1 MTKTQATLV
10 GFLAILMWA
19 MLAALSAASGKMPAF
34 QMTSITF
41 VIGGLMC
48 ALTWPFRPQGFAAL
62 KQDWRI
68 YALGITGLFSYHAL
82 YFAAVKNAPA
92 VDVSL
97 IAYLWPMLI
106 VVLSGFLPGEQI
118 KAHHLIG
125 TALGLLGA
133 AMVITRGQITGGF
146 SGGLQLGHYL
156 AMPLPLIWSGYSLLA
171 RRTGKVPTDVVA
183 GFCLATAALSWIAH
197 LMFEQT
203 IWPDHMSEWAA
214 IIALGLL
221 PVGAAFYVWDYG
233 LKHGDIFVLGALSYC
248 SPLFSTI
255 VLVATGIAAFHWSI
269 AAACVLI
276 TLGAVIASKEMFFK
290 RIP

>member
-1 MTKTQATLV
+1 MTRTQATLV

-19 MLAALSAASGKMPAF
+19 ILAALSAASGKMPAF
-34 QMTSITF
+34 QMTAITF
-41 VIGGLMC
+41 LIGGLLC
-48 ALTWPFRPQGFAAL
+48 AVTWLWRPAGFAAL

-68 YALGITGLFSYHAL
+68 WALGISGLFSYHAL
-82 YFAAVKNAPA
+82 YFAAVKHAPA

-118 KAHHLIG
+118 KPHHLFG
-125 TALGLLGA
+125 TLLGLLGA
-133 AMVITRGQITGGF
+133 GLVITHGQIAGF

-156 AMPLPLIWSGYSLLA
+156 AFPLPLIWSGYSLLA
-171 RRTGKVPTDVVA
+171 RRTGHVPTDVVA
-183 GFCLATAALSWIAH
+183 GFCLATSVLSWIAH
-197 LMFEQT
+197 MLFEPT
-203 IWPDHMSEWAA
+203 IWPEHFSEWAA
-214 IIALGLL
+214 IVALGLF

-255 VLVATGIAAFHWSI
+255 VLVATGIAAFHWSV
-269 AAACVLI
+269 AAACILI
-276 TLGAVIASKEMFFK
+276 TLGAVIASKDMFF
-290 RIP
+290 RRTS

>member
-1 MTKTQATLV
+1 MSKTQATLI

-19 MLAALSAASGKMPAF
+19 MLAALSAASGAMPAF

-41 VIGGLMC
+41 LIGGALC
-48 ALTWPFRPQGFAAL
+48 AVTWPFRPHGFAAL

-68 YALGITGLFSYHAL
+68 WALGIGGLFSYHAL

-97 IAYLWPMLI
+97 IAYLWPTLI
-106 VVLSGFLPGEQI
+106 VVLAGFLPGERL
-118 KAHHLIG
+118 KLHHLIG
-125 TALGLLGA
+125 TALGLAGA
-133 AMVITRGQITGGF
+133 ALVITRGKVFGF

-156 AMPLPLIWSGYSLLA
+156 AFPLPLIWAGYSLLA
-171 RRTGKVPTDVVA
+171 RRTGHVPTDVVA
-183 GFCLATAALSWIAH
+183 GFCLATAVLSWTAH
-197 LMFEQT
+197 LLFEQT
-203 IWPDHMSEWAA
+203 IWPDHASQWAA
-214 IIALGLL
+214 IVALGLL

-255 VLVATGIAAFHWSI
+255 VLVATGIAAFHWSV
-269 AAACVLI
+269 ALACVFI
-276 TLGAVIASKEMFFK
+276 TLGAVIASKEMIFK
-290 RIP
+290 AR